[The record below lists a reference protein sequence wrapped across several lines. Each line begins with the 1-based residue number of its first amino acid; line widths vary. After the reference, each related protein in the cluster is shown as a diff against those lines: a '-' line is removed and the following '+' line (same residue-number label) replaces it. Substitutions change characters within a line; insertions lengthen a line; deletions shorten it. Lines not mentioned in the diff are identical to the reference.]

1 MQLSVKDVADNANMI
16 INGYAYTKDGDYI
29 RVLNLNCLNNAAVI
43 YKDEIVETNMDDIE
57 IQIVLD
63 YYNKNKEFIEEAY
76 DTKGS
81 GYSCNGE
88 KWRICNTSTVEQ
100 NY

>member
-57 IQIVLD
+57 AYKVNKLYQANVKYMEKDYAKVL
-63 YYNKNKEFIEEAY
+63 
-76 DTKGS
+76 
-81 GYSCNGE
+81 
-88 KWRICNTSTVEQ
+88 
-100 NY
+100 

>member
-29 RVLNLNCLNNAAVI
+29 RVLNLNSLNNAAVI
-43 YKDEIVETNMDDIE
+43 YKDEIVEMDMDDIE

-63 YYNKNKEFIEEAY
+63 YYNKNKEFMEEA
-76 DTKGS
+76 DA
-81 GYSCNGE
+81 E
-88 KWRICNTSTVEQ
+88 VL
-100 NY
+100 

>member
-1 MQLSVKDVADNANMI
+1 MMQLSVKDVADNANMI

-29 RVLNLNCLNNAAVI
+29 RVLNLNSLNNAAVI

-63 YYNKNKEFIEEAY
+63 YYSKNKEFMEEA
-76 DTKGS
+76 DA
-81 GYSCNGE
+81 E
-88 KWRICNTSTVEQ
+88 VL
-100 NY
+100 

>member
-29 RVLNLNCLNNAAVI
+29 RVLNLNSLNNAAVI
-43 YKDEIVETNMDDIE
+43 YKDEIVEMDMDDIE

-63 YYNKNKEFIEEAY
+63 YYNKNKEFMEEA
-76 DTKGS
+76 DA
-81 GYSCNGE
+81 E
-88 KWRICNTSTVEQ
+88 VLWI
-100 NY
+100 

>member
-63 YYNKNKEFIEEAY
+63 YYNKNKEFMEEA
-76 DTKGS
+76 DAEVFCK
-81 GYSCNGE
+81 
-88 KWRICNTSTVEQ
+88 KRWRHNNSETR
-100 NY
+100 

>member
-29 RVLNLNCLNNAAVI
+29 RVLNLNCLNDAAVI

-63 YYNKNKEFIEEAY
+63 YYNKNKEFKQLCLWKESNIFERKDVLQY
-76 DTKGS
+76 GK
-81 GYSCNGE
+81 
-88 KWRICNTSTVEQ
+88 
-100 NY
+100 

>member
-1 MQLSVKDVADNANMI
+1 MQLSVKDIADNENMI

-29 RVLNLNCLNNAAVI
+29 RVLNLNCLNNAAFI

-63 YYNKNKEFIEEAY
+63 YYNKNKEFMEEA
-76 DTKGS
+76 DA
-81 GYSCNGE
+81 E
-88 KWRICNTSTVEQ
+88 VL
-100 NY
+100 

>member
-29 RVLNLNCLNNAAVI
+29 RVLNLNNAAVI

-63 YYNKNKEFIEEAY
+63 YYNKNKEFMEEA
-76 DTKGS
+76 DA
-81 GYSCNGE
+81 E
-88 KWRICNTSTVEQ
+88 VL
-100 NY
+100 

>member
-29 RVLNLNCLNNAAVI
+29 RVLNLNSLNNVAVI
-43 YKDEIVETNMDDIE
+43 YKDEIVEMDMDDIE

-63 YYNKNKEFIEEAY
+63 YYNKNKEFMEEA
-76 DTKGS
+76 DA
-81 GYSCNGE
+81 E
-88 KWRICNTSTVEQ
+88 VL
-100 NY
+100 

>member
-43 YKDEIVETNMDDIE
+43 YKDEIYGGSRCRSIMNLRCVVI
-57 IQIVLD
+57 ICIILQVVL
-63 YYNKNKEFIEEAY
+63 
-76 DTKGS
+76 
-81 GYSCNGE
+81 
-88 KWRICNTSTVEQ
+88 
-100 NY
+100 